1 MKAWLIGTAA
11 LAFAAAAFS
20 AAAAEKRT
28 MRVDD
33 LDLIKTVGSPQVD
46 PSGTWVAYSVQTV
59 DKEADKNFTH
69 IWMTRWDGS
78 RTLQL
83 TNRANESESTP
94 RWSPDGRSLAFI
106 SSRGDE
112 KENDQLWIMERDGGE
127 ARRAAEVKGSVVDY
141 AWSPKGRQIALII
154 QDPDPD
160 EAANAAAG
168 AEIPSPPKPGEPKPP
183 TSPPEEKAESA
194 GGTAQEKEKRPK
206 PIVID
211 RFQFKQ
217 DIVGYLGK
225 QRQRLWLL
233 DLDSGNLRR
242 LTTGGYDEA
251 LPSWSPDGSRIVFVS
266 DRSEDPDRTY
276 DDNLFLV
283 NAAGPAAAPQA
294 VTTFE
299 GSDNN
304 PDSESYPVWSPDGRS
319 IAYLQAG
326 PVKLLGYGVTN
337 LAVIPATGGNAQVLT
352 ASLDRN
358 VSRPAWSPD
367 GRSIQFLVEDDGATW
382 IGAVPAKGGSV
393 KRITAGRRL
402 FTGTTQEPR
411 TKRAVLV
418 STPDAPAE
426 VYALEGGNIRPLSRQ
441 NEAWLSGLKLAP
453 VEETRFRSADGTEVH
468 GFLLRPIDA
477 PQGAPSSTVLRIHG
491 GPTSQYNVG
500 FNPEWQLFAAHG
512 YAVVAA
518 NPRGSTGRGQDFARA
533 IYAAWG
539 SVDVPDVLAAVDDAV
554 ARGVADPN
562 RLGIGGWSYGGM
574 LTNFTIARDQRFK
587 AAVSGA
593 SISNVLGG
601 YGTDQ
606 YIRDYEMELGKPWE
620 NPEPWMR
627 VSYPFF
633 HADRI
638 KTPTL
643 FLVGEKDFNVP
654 ALSSEADVPGP
665 AKPRHGHA
673 ARHLSGPVSRAQAA
687 ELHPRQDAALFRLVR
702 CKVEAL
708 SGGPRAISR

>member
-11 LAFAAAAFS
+11 LAFAAAAFP
-20 AAAAEKRT
+20 AAAAEKRP
-28 MRVDD
+28 MRIDD
-33 LDLIKTVGSPQVD
+33 LDLIKNVGSPQVD
-46 PSGTWVAYSVQTV
+46 PTGTWVAYSVQSV
-59 DKEADKNFTH
+59 DKEKDKNFSH

-83 TNRANESESTP
+83 TNRAAESESTP

-112 KENDQLWIMERDGGE
+112 EENDQLWIMDRDGGE
-127 ARRAAEVKGSVVDY
+127 ARKAVTIKGSVVDY

-160 EAANAAAG
+160 AAANAAAG
-168 AEIPSPPKPGEPKPP
+168 AEVPSPPKPGEPKPP
-183 TSPPEEKAESA
+183 TSPPEDKADSTSGAAKEKD
-194 GGTAQEKEKRPK
+194 KRPK

-217 DIVGYLGK
+217 DIAGYLGK

-233 DLDSGNLRR
+233 DLDSGKLSR
-242 LTTGGYDEA
+242 LTTGEYDEA
-251 LPSWSPDGSRIVFVS
+251 LPSWAPDGSRIVFVS
-266 DRSEDPDRTY
+266 DRSEDPDRSY

-283 NAAGPAAAPQA
+283 NASSPASLPKAL
-294 VTTFE
+294 TTFE

-304 PDSESYPVWSPDGRS
+304 PDSDSYPVWSPDGRS
-319 IAYLQAG
+319 IAYLQSG

-337 LAVIPATGGNAQVLT
+337 LAVIPATGGAARILT

-358 VSRPAWSPD
+358 VSRPSWSPD

-382 IGAVPAKGGSV
+382 IGSVPAKGGAV
-393 KRITAGRRL
+393 KRVTSGRRL

-411 TKRAVLV
+411 AKRAVLV
-418 STPDAPAE
+418 STPEAPAE

-441 NEAWLSGLKLAP
+441 NEEWLSGVRLAP

-468 GFLLRPIDA
+468 GFLLRPKGE
-477 PQGAPSSTVLRIHG
+477 PQGAPSATILRIHG

-533 IYAAWG
+533 IYASWG

-633 HADRI
+633 QAGRI

-654 ALSSEADVPGP
+654 ALSSEQMYQALRSQGVDTQLVIYPGQY
-665 AKPRHGHA
+665 HGLKRPSFIRDRMQRYFDWYD
-673 ARHLSGPVSRAQAA
+673 ARLKR
-687 ELHPRQDAALFRLVR
+687 
-702 CKVEAL
+702 
-708 SGGPRAISR
+708 